1 VLCALRR
8 VEGAHTLWVA
18 RVAPLDGKKYL
29 SAVSLDASSR
39 LFSPGATCVDE
50 CCAMYHQLALVSLLF
65 LLLVSLVLKKYNLV
79 LFIPGIS
86 TSVLVLFILVFV
98 LSSFLKVLFIFNL
111 IFNSNFSY
119 AMFFNLIILLLI
131 SIFFP
136 WLFCQDF
143 DGFQFHHSIQV
154 CGVFFF

>member
-39 LFSPGATCVDE
+39 LFYPGATCVDE
-50 CCAMYHQLALVSLLF
+50 CCAVYHQLALVSLLF

-119 AMFFNLIILLLI
+119 III
-131 SIFFP
+131 CIFDSYYFIFF
-136 WLFCQDF
+136 
-143 DGFQFHHSIQV
+143 
-154 CGVFFF
+154 FFLNSFIKVL